1 MAKNNAYDEG
11 LYLIGF
17 ESGDKVSI
25 TEDGCRILG
34 VDDEKSNS
42 ARKEPEEVFDVIGG
56 LSDFVDSKGYPTDAR
71 LNVIKQIKLK
81 NFVITIQRRQK

>member
-56 LSDFVDSKGYPTDAR
+56 ISDAFDKGVYVMSAVTVTTRGLSVLPSFQLTK
-71 LNVIKQIKLK
+71 
-81 NFVITIQRRQK
+81 